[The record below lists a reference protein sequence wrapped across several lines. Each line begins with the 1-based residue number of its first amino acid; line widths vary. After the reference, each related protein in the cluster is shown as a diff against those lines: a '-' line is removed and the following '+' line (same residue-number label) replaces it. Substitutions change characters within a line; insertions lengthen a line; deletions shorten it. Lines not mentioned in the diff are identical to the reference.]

1 MPALPLYNRW
11 YADRDF
17 ASLRDQRRAACAL
30 PVALGQSLDYAD
42 YRSSRH
48 LRAYGDLCSIL
59 TSPLGLQTRRPH

>member
-1 MPALPLYNRW
+1 
-11 YADRDF
+11 
-17 ASLRDQRRAACAL
+17 
-30 PVALGQSLDYAD
+30 LGQSLDYAD